1 MVKRYFSLA
10 SIILLFLIGCSE
22 NTGMKDP
29 NVSTT
34 SHLNLKEGSYNIIRE
49 KSELKWTGKE
59 FSSKTHTGTL
69 FLKEGRININSNG
82 MIEGKVVIDER
93 KEKQIEHAKTL
104 SKGAVLIKLGDK
116 ISNVT
121 DVINNPPSKWDIN
134 RRKVYLDWAEK
145 VISNCPQVNEKME
158 SKFQEVLSAGRESL
172 I

>member
-10 SIILLFLIGCSE
+10 SIILLFLIGCSK
-22 NTGMKDP
+22 NTGMKDS

-34 SHLNLKEGSYNIIRE
+34 LHLNLKEGSYNIIRE

>member
-1 MVKRYFSLA
+1 
-10 SIILLFLIGCSE
+10 
-22 NTGMKDP
+22 MKDS

-93 KEKQIEHAKTL
+93 NEKQIEHAKTL

-121 DVINNPPSKWDIN
+121 DVINNLPSKWDIN